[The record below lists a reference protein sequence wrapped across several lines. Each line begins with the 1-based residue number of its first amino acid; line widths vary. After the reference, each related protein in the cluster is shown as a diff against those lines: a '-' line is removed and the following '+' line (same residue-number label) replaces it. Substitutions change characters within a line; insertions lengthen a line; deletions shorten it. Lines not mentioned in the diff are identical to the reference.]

1 LSYKP
6 SIYFTKLKE
15 AFLISKGFI
24 NKKEIENTFEISN
37 PKENNLNLNKE
48 HNLIGEIDDGINYSL
63 DLIIQECNDA
73 KKEYLTMVEDIHAI
87 ISNREDLSNYEKI
100 NYCNSE
106 RHYMKQ
112 YLKHVMIKINS
123 IFPD

>member
-1 LSYKP
+1 M
-6 SIYFTKLKE
+6 
-15 AFLISKGFI
+15 A
-24 NKKEIENTFEISN
+24 
-37 PKENNLNLNKE
+37 
-48 HNLIGEIDDGINYSL
+48 
-63 DLIIQECNDA
+63 
-73 KKEYLTMVEDIHAI
+73 EDIHAI
-87 ISNREDLSNYEKI
+87 ISNREDLSNNEKI